1 MQSLVTES
9 FGLDFHLQF
18 EAAWALTNI
27 ASGTSEHTHV
37 VIEHGAVPKFVQL
50 LRSSIADVREQV
62 SFILVLIYTIYLFN
76 HAYFFCF
83 FASDFPV
90 DSQAVWALGNI
101 AGDSPK
107 SRDIV
112 LSHGGLIPL
121 LAQLNENSKLA
132 LLRNAT
138 WALLNFCRGKPPA
151 PFDQVGRIY
160 QLLFFRRI
168 PPSPLWSFPLS
179 FLFFCSICVFG
190 GVERRE
196 GEPKFVAFS
205 YTSCEVFL
213 LLRLSLPCKPCST

>member
-1 MQSLVTES
+1 MQNLFTES

-37 VIEHGAVPKFVQL
+37 VIEHGALPKFVQL

-90 DSQAVWALGNI
+90 DSQAIWALGYI

-121 LAQLNENSKLA
+121 LAQLNEHSKLS

-151 PFDQVGRIY
+151 PFDHVGRINEL
-160 QLLFFRRI
+160 LLFQKD
-168 PPSPLWSFPLS
+168 PPSPTLVFFAFLS
-179 FLFFCSICVFG
+179 LLCSMCVFG
-190 GVERRE
+190 GVGRRE
-196 GEPKFVAFS
+196 GEAKFVAVS
-205 YTSCEVFL
+205 
-213 LLRLSLPCKPCST
+213 